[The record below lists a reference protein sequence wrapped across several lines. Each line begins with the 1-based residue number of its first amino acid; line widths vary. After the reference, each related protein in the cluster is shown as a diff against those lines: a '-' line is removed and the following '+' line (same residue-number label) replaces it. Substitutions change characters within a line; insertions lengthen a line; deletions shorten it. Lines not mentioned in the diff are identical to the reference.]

1 LAIAGQYT
9 ASTVFPGGSSLGSLE
24 DAPPR
29 TGHFDALFR
38 RFLLANLSPLRGMLA
53 KQERPSLVNVT
64 ARKIRDMAAE
74 CHSPSGIGRAYS
86 GYLVSYPSIGRGM
99 VIFRDPKGHRMV
111 TTPVR
116 RVLGELGC
124 DTLYVETENSVYRL
138 TFKADADA
146 KLPPVTADQASA
158 AEGG

>member
-1 LAIAGQYT
+1 MV
-9 ASTVFPGGSSLGSLE
+9 S
-24 DAPPR
+24 
-29 TGHFDALFR
+29 
-38 RFLLANLSPLRGMLA
+38 
-53 KQERPSLVNVT
+53 VT
-64 ARKIRDMAAE
+64 ARKIRDIAGEA
-74 CHSPSGIGRAYS
+74 STPGPVSRAYT

-138 TFKADADA
+138 TFMADGAAKAA
-146 KLPPVTADQASA
+146 VITGDQASA
-158 AEGG
+158 AKSG

>member
-1 LAIAGQYT
+1 
-9 ASTVFPGGSSLGSLE
+9 
-24 DAPPR
+24 
-29 TGHFDALFR
+29 
-38 RFLLANLSPLRGMLA
+38 
-53 KQERPSLVNVT
+53 LVSVT
-64 ARKIRDMAAE
+64 ARKIRDIAGEA
-74 CHSPSGIGRAYS
+74 STPGGSSRAYT

-138 TFKADADA
+138 TFMADVSAKAADA
-146 KLPPVTADQASA
+146 PGSQASA
-158 AEGG
+158 AKSG